1 MKSTSM
7 KSWAEQCTLPL
18 YQTLNNLV
26 PSDRTLLKLSDLSL
40 VNVLLHGGSQFDGC
54 QNAFILNSYI
64 KYIVTSERFNVSLF
78 QTKAKCFLFLLAS
91 LYFSVL
97 LNLN

>member
-1 MKSTSM
+1 M

-26 PSDRTLLKLSDLSL
+26 PSDRTLLKLTDLSL

-54 QNAFILNSYI
+54 QNA
-64 KYIVTSERFNVSLF
+64 LF
-78 QTKAKCFLFLLAS
+78 
-91 LYFSVL
+91 
-97 LNLN
+97 